1 MTDLRDLYQEVII
14 DHSKHPRNFHV
25 LKTANRKGEG
35 YNPLCGDKLT
45 LYLELE
51 GNLIKNISFEGSGCA
66 ISTASVSMLT
76 ETLKGKTVEEA
87 SHLFEEFH
95 QMVTGNKNSSN
106 SEQGHLDKLVIF
118 EGVKQFPSRIKCATL
133 CWHTLKAALEKQK
146 SEVSTEEE

>member
-1 MTDLRDLYQEVII
+1 MSDLRDLYQEVII

-51 GNLIKNISFEGSGCA
+51 GTLIKDISFKGSGCA

-76 ETLKGKTVEEA
+76 ETLKGKTIEQA
-87 SHLFEEFH
+87 THLFEEFYYL
-95 QMVTGNKNSSN
+95 VTGNGNFSR
-106 SEQGHLDKLVIF
+106 EQSHLDKLVIF

-133 CWHTLKAALEKQK
+133 CWHTLKAALDKKNE
-146 SEVSTEEE
+146 EVNTEDE